1 MAVPQHNQSHK
12 QVLAGYDAETDTLE
26 CRNCGGQYMMGRP
39 TGQVNIDYSG
49 QPCVHVYDRATIGRC
64 LTQYTCRH
72 CGDGY
77 TIDSGD

>member
-1 MAVPQHNQSHK
+1 MPAGDHK
-12 QVLAGYDAETDTLE
+12 YKSVIAGYDSATDTLG

-39 TGQVNIDYSG
+39 TGEVRVNRDGI
-49 QPCVHVYDRATIGRC
+49 PCTHHYDSATIGRC